1 MSVIRVLLVD
11 DHSIVR
17 QGLSSMLEPDPD
29 FEVVGEASSGQEALA
44 LVESEHPDIVLLD
57 LRLADMSGVEIC
69 QKIQQTSPETRVIIL
84 TAFFDRDLLNECLQ
98 AGAQGYLLKDAE
110 NLKLLEML
118 RKVYLGHAIMDP
130 RAVDALAELL
140 RQNEGLPEK
149 LSIREIEVLRL
160 IAKGMTNKE
169 IGNTL
174 HLSENTVKWYV
185 KKVLSIMGAHNRTE
199 AALLAKER
207 GVL

>member
-1 MSVIRVLLVD
+1 MRPIRVLIVD

-17 QGLSSMLEPDPD
+17 QGLSSIIETDPD
-29 FEVVGEASSGQEALA
+29 FKIVGEASTGAETLIF
-44 LVESEHPDIVLLD
+44 VETEKPDIVLLD

-69 QKIQQTSPETRVIIL
+69 QRIRDISPETRVLIL
-84 TAFFDRDLLNECLQ
+84 TAFFDRDLVNACLQ

-110 NLKLLEML
+110 NMALTEVLHKA
-118 RKVYLGHAIMDP
+118 YLGHSMMDP
-130 RAVDALAELL
+130 RAIDALTELV
-140 RQNEGLPEK
+140 RQNEGIPEK
-149 LSIREIEVLRL
+149 LSLREIEVLRL

-169 IGNTL
+169 IAATL

-185 KKVLSIMGAHNRTE
+185 KRVLGTMGAHNRTE

-207 GVL
+207 GLL

>member
-1 MSVIRVLLVD
+1 MKPIRVLIVD

-17 QGLSSMLEPDPD
+17 QGLSSIIEPDPD
-29 FEVVGEASSGQEALA
+29 FEIIGEASTGAETLEF
-44 LVESEHPDIVLLD
+44 VESEKPDIVLLD

-69 QKIQQTSPETRVIIL
+69 QRIRESSPETRVLIL
-84 TAFFDRDLLNECLQ
+84 TAFFDRDLVNACLQ

-110 NLKLLEML
+110 NMALTEVLHKA
-118 RKVYLGHAIMDP
+118 YLGHSMMDP
-130 RAVDALAELL
+130 RAIDALTELV
-140 RQNEGLPEK
+140 RQNEGIPER
-149 LSIREIEVLRL
+149 LSLREIEVLRL

-169 IGNTL
+169 IAATL

-185 KKVLSIMGAHNRTE
+185 KRVLGTMGAHNRTE

-207 GVL
+207 GLL